1 MKLSAINNDKQ
12 LQILRLILELLLL
25 YKKKSD
31 SNV

>member
-12 LQILRLILELLLL
+12 LHILRLTLELLLL

-31 SNV
+31 SNI